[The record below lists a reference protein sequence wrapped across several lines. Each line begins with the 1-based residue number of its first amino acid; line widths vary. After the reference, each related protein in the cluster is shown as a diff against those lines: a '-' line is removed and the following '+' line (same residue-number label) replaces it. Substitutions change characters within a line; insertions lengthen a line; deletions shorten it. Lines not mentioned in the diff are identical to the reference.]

1 MPTTEVKITEL
12 ALELGE
18 SVTLNLRR
26 MDGSQRRATILL
38 NERGEMVVHDQ
49 DGLVREEK

>member
-1 MPTTEVKITEL
+1 MPTTEVKVTEL
-12 ALELGE
+12 VLELGE

-26 MDGSQRRATILL
+26 MDGSQRRASVLL
-38 NERGEMVVHDQ
+38 SDCGEMVVHDQ